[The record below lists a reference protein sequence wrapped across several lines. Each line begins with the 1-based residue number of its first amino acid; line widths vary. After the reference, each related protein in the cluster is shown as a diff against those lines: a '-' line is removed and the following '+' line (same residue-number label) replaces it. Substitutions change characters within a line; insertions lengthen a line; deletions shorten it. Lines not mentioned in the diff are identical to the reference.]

1 MRLPGNWY
9 RTSVGRNK
17 DYADGYLGLADT
29 LAATGQNEEA
39 VVQLEAAVAA
49 IPTDTTLQLALGQ
62 ALLRAGRYGEA
73 RSRLEDVVRKD
84 PAGALGRQA
93 AEQLKSVPK

>member
-1 MRLPGNWY
+1 MAQLQ
-9 RTSVGRNK
+9 
-17 DYADGYLGLADT
+17 
-29 LAATGQNEEA
+29 AALNE
-39 VVQLEAAVAA
+39 L
-49 IPTDTTLQLALGQ
+49 PTDIALQLALGQ

-84 PAGALGRQA
+84 PAGPLGRQA